1 MEVWSDRGRGSRQL
15 HSFRWIPETV
25 ERPPL
30 EVRPGSAAPPPP
42 PRDVEAASTVRFP
55 KLRVTCKRKILH
67 RVNAQGTLGST
78 SAHLTDTNLLKNLI
92 HEKKVQTRRRTSW
105 GLDQLVACE
114 IIHLNYSNRV
124 FIYPVIILVSC
135 HYIICFFDFSFSCF
149 LFACLLQFFI
159 LHSLLSFFLSFFFL
173 IQIPSQGLG
182 YKVD

>member
-78 SAHLTDTNLLKNLI
+78 SAHLTDTNLLTNLI
-92 HEKKVQTRRRTSW
+92 HDKKVQTRRRTSW
-105 GLDQLVACE
+105 GGSRGA
-114 IIHLNYSNRV
+114 
-124 FIYPVIILVSC
+124 PVPRSQSRAAAVRLPSLMRIARSLQRREQPTWFQIRGRPRGPSML
-135 HYIICFFDFSFSCF
+135 
-149 LFACLLQFFI
+149 AEARPRLLWAPPPNN
-159 LHSLLSFFLSFFFL
+159 H
-173 IQIPSQGLG
+173 
-182 YKVD
+182 